1 MLGEAQP
8 RPVDE
13 VALAS
18 AWLTWLADTRQGY
31 VETLLGLS
39 ELDRRK
45 DRGASFPS
53 LEDIFLH
60 ILDNNVWWLESVPQ
74 ARQETHRGVEGP
86 LSREEIQRAVER
98 VARIDRDLA
107 ASLSPVGLTQSFTVH
122 GVEGSG
128 KPFEMRVNLRT
139 IIWHLVEEELQHRG
153 EMNALFWQSD
163 VEAPT
168 RAWFSS
174 PLAE

>member
-1 MLGEAQP
+1 MPPETP
-8 RPVDE
+8 PSPVDE
-13 VALAS
+13 VALAR
-18 AWLTWLADTRQGY
+18 AWLDWLADTRRGY
-31 VETLLGLS
+31 LETLLGLS
-39 ELDRRK
+39 APDRRK

-74 ARQETHRGVEGP
+74 DRQKTHRGVEGP
-86 LSREEIQRAVER
+86 LSPEEIERAADR
-98 VARIDRDLA
+98 VAKIDRDLA
-107 ASLSPVGLTQSFTVH
+107 ASLSPAGLAHSFVVR
-122 GVEGSG
+122 GVEGNG
-128 KPFEMRVNLRT
+128 KPYEMRVNLRT

-163 VEAPT
+163 EDAPT

-174 PLAE
+174 SLAE

>member
-1 MLGEAQP
+1 MPGETQT
-8 RPVDE
+8 RTVDE
-13 VALAS
+13 VALAR
-18 AWLTWLADTRQGY
+18 AWLDWLAETRRGY

-39 ELDRRK
+39 ESDRRK

-60 ILDNNVWWLESVPQ
+60 ILDNNVWWLESIPQ
-74 ARQETHRGVEGP
+74 DRQKTNQGVEGP
-86 LSREEIQRAVER
+86 LSHKDIERAAKRVEK
-98 VARIDRDLA
+98 IDRDLA
-107 ASLSPVGLTQSFTVH
+107 ASLSPVRLTESYVVH
-122 GVEGSG
+122 GVEGNG

-163 VEAPT
+163 VDAPT

-174 PLAE
+174 PIAE

>member
-1 MLGEAQP
+1 MSGP
-8 RPVDE
+8 GPVVDE
-13 VALAS
+13 IDLAR
-18 AWLTWLADTRQGY
+18 AWLEWLAQIRARY
-31 VETLLGLS
+31 AETLLKLS
-39 ELDRRK
+39 ASDRRK

-74 ARQETHRGVEGP
+74 GRQEKHQAVEGP
-86 LSREEIQRAVER
+86 LSKQEIQRATER
-98 VARIDRDLA
+98 VGGIGRRVASSLTPARIRETYVIRGKEA
-107 ASLSPVGLTQSFTVH
+107 GT
-122 GVEGSG
+122 
-128 KPFEMRVNLRT
+128 KPFEMRASLRT

-153 EMNALFWQSD
+153 EMNALFWQMD
-163 VEAPT
+163 VDAPT

>member
-1 MLGEAQP
+1 MPGETQP
-8 RPVDE
+8 LPVDE
-13 VALAS
+13 VALAR
-18 AWLTWLADTRQGY
+18 AWLDWLADTRRGY

-39 ELDRRK
+39 EPDRRR

-74 ARQETHRGVEGP
+74 DRQTTHHGVEGP
-86 LSREEIQRAVER
+86 LSDEDIERATER
-98 VARIDRDLA
+98 VAKIDRDLA
-107 ASLSPVGLTQSFTVH
+107 TSLSPVGLTRSFVVH

-128 KPFEMRVNLRT
+128 KPYEMRVNLRT

-153 EMNALFWQSD
+153 EMNALFWRSD

-174 PLAE
+174 SLAE